1 MHIQFSRHGRN
12 RPFILRWILV
22 VAFIIDISHSLE
34 SKQIP
39 FPIHIE
45 NFEDTLIWAVK
56 IGDPSFNKYGLPDFE
71 EDKILQQE
79 EDLKHIAHSVASDLD
94 VHSLGRV
101 GEIPNIFLFGF
112 YFPDGSDKSVESWK
126 FVDLHNHHK
135 NILNDELIKKAQ
147 ADLEKKFDG
156 HENIVWYSRQKIVS
170 RQKRKVKFK
179 DPKYKEQWHLVNHVY
194 QAMDI
199 NVTGVWN
206 RNVTGKGVTVAVVD
220 DGLEWTNPDLQD
232 NYNAAGSWDLNSD
245 DSDPMPNSRLE
256 SNHHGTR
263 CAGEIAAVRNSI
275 CGVGVAY
282 DAKVSGL
289 RVLDGPMT
297 DSLEASAFNKN
308 MQINDVYSCSWG
320 PDDDGKTVDG
330 PHLLAQ
336 AAMRYGIN
344 YGRGGYGN
352 IYVVASGNGG
362 RFQDNCNY
370 DGYANSLYTVTIGAV
385 DETGHMPFYAEECAS
400 MLAVTFSSGS
410 SFSQRSIVTTDWTK
424 HGGNGCTSRHT
435 GTSAAA
441 PLAAGMIA
449 LMLQVRPCLT
459 WRDIQYIIAMTAQK
473 VDVNLADWQR
483 NGAGLFHSH
492 KHGFGLMKAWRLVNA
507 AKIWTMVSWLTAY
520 SHESGKIRKEIPK
533 SMSSPLI
540 VFYNVTEGDIGGF
553 DLLTLEHVQVTLS
566 LEHPYRG
573 YLEIQLAC
581 PSGTKSVI
589 GAPRRLDNSTKGFSG
604 WTFST
609 VRCWGE
615 KPVGT
620 WKLTVI
626 DTDPGD
632 HGKGYLTEWKLKLY
646 GSPMTQEEFQ
656 ERKKAVHKAM
666 SGEYLNDTY
675 SLPCGEPPVKAR
687 PDAPMSEKTLKI
699 LALVSAFC
707 LVMAIYESMEYAL
720 CYKEEKQEQ
729 LRRKNLKKDA
739 NRLANRHRIG
749 DHDSSET
756 RALLQEEEEIPLD
769 IISSNQNNSSTS
781 SIHNNSNPS
790 LDTSWNS
797 FSESDLQRMP
807 DLGDEEEE
815 VVYSQQRTDM
825 GILGERQVRNTRV
838 YASMTNQ
845 SAAILTN
852 HNTESRHN
860 R

>member
-1 MHIQFSRHGRN
+1 M
-12 RPFILRWILV
+12 LRWFLV
-22 VAFIIDISHSLE
+22 VFIASNTSLSQE
-34 SKQIP
+34 TKGVP

-45 NFEDTLIWAVK
+45 HFEDTLIWAIK
-56 IGDPSFNKYGLPDFE
+56 IGDHSSSKDGLAADIEEPSSLQHEQDFSP
-71 EDKILQQE
+71 LS
-79 EDLKHIAHSVASDLD
+79 HSVASDLD
-94 VHSLGRV
+94 LHYLGKV
-101 GEIPNIFLFGF
+101 GEVPNIYLFG
-112 YFPDGSDKSVESWK
+112 YNFPDSSDDSVESWK

-135 NILNDELIKKAQ
+135 SILSDESIQKAQ
-147 ADLEKKFDG
+147 VDLEKKFDR

-170 RQKRKVKFK
+170 RKKRRVKFK
-179 DPKYKEQWHLVNHVY
+179 DPRFKEQWHLVNHVH
-194 QAMDI
+194 QALDI
-199 NVTGVWN
+199 NVTGIWN
-206 RNVTGKGVTVAVVD
+206 RNVTGQGVTVAVVD
-220 DGLEWTNPDLQD
+220 DGLEWTNPDIQD

-245 DSDPMPNSRLE
+245 DPDPMPNSRLE

-352 IYVVASGNGG
+352 VYVVASGNGG

-410 SFSQRSIVTTDWTK
+410 SFSQRSIVTTDWTM

-459 WRDIQYIIAMTAQK
+459 WRDVQYIIAMTAQK
-473 VDVNLADWQR
+473 VDVNLADWQK

-492 KHGFGLMKAWRLVNA
+492 KHGFGLMRAWRLVNA
-507 AKIWTMVSWLTAY
+507 AKIWTMVPWLTAY
-520 SHESGKIRKEIPK
+520 SYESGKISKEIPK
-533 SMSSPLI
+533 SISHPLN
-540 VFYNVTEGDIGGF
+540 VYYNVSEEDIGGF

-573 YLEIQLAC
+573 YLEIRLTC
-581 PSGTKSVI
+581 PSGTQSVI
-589 GAPRRLDNSTKGFSG
+589 GAPRKLDNSTKGFSG

-615 KPVGT
+615 KPIGT
-620 WKLTVI
+620 WKLTII
-626 DTDPGD
+626 DTDTGE
-632 HGKGYLTEWKLKLY
+632 HEKGHLTEWKLKLY
-646 GSPMTQEEFQ
+646 GSPLSQEEFQ
-656 ERKKAVHKAM
+656 ERKKTVHRAM
-666 SGEYLNDTY
+666 SGEFLNDSY
-675 SLPCGEPPVKAR
+675 SLPCPEPPVKAR
-687 PDAPMSEKTLKI
+687 PDSPMSEKTLKI
-699 LALVSAFC
+699 LALFSVFC
-707 LVMAIYESMEYAL
+707 LVMAIYESLEYAL

-729 LRRKNLKKDA
+729 LRRKKLNKHA
-739 NRLANRHRIG
+739 NYLANRHRG
-749 DHDSSET
+749 DSSET

-797 FSESDLQRMP
+797 FSESELQRMP
-807 DLGDEEEE
+807 DLVDEEEE
-815 VVYSQQRTDM
+815 VHYSQHPTDSSIM
-825 GILGERQVRNTRV
+825 SDRHPRNTAS
-838 YASMTNQ
+838 YASIANHST
-845 SAAILTN
+845 SLLTN
-852 HNTESRHN
+852 HNKETGHN

>member
-1 MHIQFSRHGRN
+1 MRIQFSRHERN
-12 RPFILRWILV
+12 RKFMIRWILV
-22 VAFIIDISHSLE
+22 VALFSDISQSWE
-34 SKQIP
+34 SKEIP
-39 FPIHIE
+39 FPRHIDSY
-45 NFEDTLIWAVK
+45 EDTLIWAVK
-56 IGDPSFNKYGLPDFE
+56 IGNSDFYKHGKQAIE
-71 EDKILQQE
+71 EDKILQR
-79 EDLKHIAHSVASDLD
+79 EDDFEHLSYSVASDLSI
-94 VHSLGRV
+94 HNLGRV
-101 GEIPNIFLFGF
+101 GEIPNIFLFG
-112 YFPDGSDKSVESWK
+112 YYLSNSSNESPQTLK
-126 FVDLHNHHK
+126 FVDLHNLHK
-135 NILNDELIKKAQ
+135 HILNEESIQKAQ
-147 ADLEKKFDG
+147 TSLEREFDG
-156 HENIVWYSRQKIVS
+156 HEKVVWYSRQKILS
-170 RQKRKVKFK
+170 RQKRRVKFEDPFYK
-179 DPKYKEQWHLVNHVY
+179 DQWHLVNDVHR
-194 QAMDI
+194 AMDI

-206 RNVTGKGVTVAVVD
+206 RNVTGRGVTVAVVD
-220 DGLEWTNPDLQD
+220 DGLEWTNPDLHD

-245 DSDPMPNSRLE
+245 DPDPMPNSRLE

-282 DAKVSGL
+282 DAKVSGI

-344 YGRGGYGN
+344 YGRGGYGS

-410 SFSQRSIVTTDWTK
+410 SFSQRSIVD
-424 HGGNGCTSRHT
+424 
-435 GTSAAA
+435 
-441 PLAAGMIA
+441 
-449 LMLQVRPCLT
+449 
-459 WRDIQYIIAMTAQK
+459 
-473 VDVNLADWQR
+473 VDVADWQK
-483 NGAGLFHSH
+483 NGAGLYHSH

-520 SHESGKIRKEIPK
+520 THESGKIKMEIPK
-533 SMSSPLI
+533 SVSRPLN
-540 VFYNVTEGDIGGF
+540 VLYNVNEEDIRGF
-553 DLLTLEHVQVTLS
+553 DLLTLEHVQIMLS
-566 LEHPYRG
+566 VDHPYRG
-573 YLEIQLAC
+573 YLEIHLQC

-589 GAPRRLDNSTKGFSG
+589 GAPRKLDNSTKGFSG

-615 KPVGT
+615 NPVGT
-620 WKLTVI
+620 WKLTII
-626 DTDPGD
+626 DTDSGNY
-632 HGKGYLTEWKLKLY
+632 GKGFLTEWKLKLY
-646 GSPMTQEEFQ
+646 GSPMSPDEFQ
-656 ERKKAVHKAM
+656 DRKRAVHKAM
-666 SGEYLNDTY
+666 SGEFLNDTY
-675 SLPCGEPPVKAR
+675 SLQCGDPPVKAR

-699 LALVSAFC
+699 LALVCVFC
-707 LVMAIYESMEYAL
+707 LVMAIYESLEYAI
-720 CYKEEKQEQ
+720 CYKEEKQEL
-729 LRRKNLKKDA
+729 LRRKKLCKDA
-739 NRLANRHRIG
+739 NYMANRHRVG

-781 SIHNNSNPS
+781 TIHNNSNPS

-797 FSESDLQRMP
+797 FSESDLNLQRMP

-815 VVYSQQRTDM
+815 IVYSQQHTASSNVCDK
-825 GILGERQVRNTRV
+825 QQRNTLI
-838 YASMTNQ
+838 YASITNQ
-845 SAAILTN
+845 STSLLAN
-852 HNTESRHN
+852 HNTE
-860 R
+860 